1 MPVKKK
7 DRKGGNNPH
16 LAIYGYIF
24 ILMLTIL
31 LEGCGDMGGDPCIQ
45 HVGIGGTEP
54 YYYYT
59 GDCGEGVTTGSTKQP
74 AVPYSINFD
83 NSFLNYSA
91 GKPRDFIGGEK

>member
-1 MPVKKK
+1 MKSPTE
-7 DRKGGNNPH
+7 
-16 LAIYGYIF
+16 LAIYRFIF

-54 YYYYT
+54 FYYYT
-59 GDCGEGVTTGSTKQP
+59 GDCGEGVTTGDTKQP
-74 AVPYSINFD
+74 SVPYSILFD

-91 GKPRDFIGGEK
+91 EKTKD

>member
-1 MPVKKK
+1 MKSPT
-7 DRKGGNNPH
+7 G
-16 LAIYGYIF
+16 LAIYRFIF
-24 ILMLTIL
+24 IVMLSFL

-74 AVPYSINFD
+74 TVPYSIHFD
-83 NSFLNYSA
+83 NSFLNCSA
-91 GKPRDFIGGEK
+91 EKPKD